1 MESSQRTDA
10 LTARAVRRLL
20 ADYLRSSSDFDAFCI
35 DMFPQVYAQFSAAM
49 NRTERTS
56 LLIVSVSDLS
66 LIAERLNE
74 HLGTIEHQHLPTLPI
89 VRVSSELLNDYQP
102 VLEAAQASSAQDGC
116 SGSNDN
122 TLPVADGV
130 TLDDASQFVPV
141 HAGGERTE
149 VDAES
154 VQPAA
159 IQLGRSN
166 NELAAS
172 LFHGWR
178 RWAFLVLTVLAGSV
192 LCALAAIHFGAA
204 PAQTSPSTEGPVTSI
219 PENTQQ
225 PPAEAS
231 AAPEPATDQ
240 PEDQVMLLQ
249 AKREHLHD
257 GGLGLFLSLSTLDSL
272 REVISIFEAR
282 PSLEPALI
290 SRKLIDRLRR
300 SGDNRAPLQPLM
312 KRLSRGEQRLPAR
325 DPLHRQLAAA
335 LTDDPTRL
343 SRALSDPD
351 RKTRLTAAQRL
362 VWMHFSSSMLQ
373 ESLKAVVQL
382 GGPEGVLAY
391 GLLRQAGLR
400 AKAPPKLDEIIRRSS
415 ERQRLL
421 LVAALGQWPIED
433 AWPLLAERIEH
444 DQSSRVRRQ
453 ALDALEEARQNQTA
467 RSGSAANAEIASE
480 VERWT
485 DNDPDQGVR
494 LRKKLVR
501 RHTLQPPP
509 KLRAPVST
517 EVPSADRVE
526 VRFTG
531 ERLVR
536 FALDGEQY
544 TIPLKISLRPGPYRL
559 SYHSRSGEEHEL
571 LMIPRGPSYTKVIP
585 VKRSDQKIPIVH

>member
-1 MESSQRTDA
+1 MESRQRPDA

-35 DMFPQVYAQFSAAM
+35 DMFPQIYAKFAAAM

-56 LLIVSVSDLS
+56 LLIVSVSDVS
-66 LIAERLNE
+66 LIVERLNE
-74 HLGTIEHQHLPTLPI
+74 HLGTIEHQHLPTLPLLTI
-89 VRVSSELLNDYQP
+89 SRELINDCLP
-102 VLEAAQASSAQDGC
+102 VLEGAQVPSAEDAC

-122 TLPVADGV
+122 TQPVVDEMV
-130 TLDDASQFVPV
+130 LDDALQFQPA
-141 HAGGERTE
+141 HTGGERAE

-154 VQPAA
+154 VQLAPNQA
-159 IQLGRSN
+159 GRSIS
-166 NELAAS
+166 ELPAG
-172 LFHGWR
+172 LIHGWR
-178 RWAFLVLTVLAGSV
+178 RWAFVLTVLAGSS
-192 LCALAAIHFGAA
+192 LCALAAIHFGAV
-204 PAQTSPSTEGPVTSI
+204 PTQTSPSTEDPVASI
-219 PENTQQ
+219 QSNTPP

-231 AAPEPATDQ
+231 AAPAPPSAQ
-240 PEDQVMLLQ
+240 QEDQAVLIQ
-249 AKREHLHD
+249 AKREHLRD
-257 GGLGLFLSLSTLDSL
+257 GELGLFLSLSTLDAL

-300 SGDNRAPLQPLM
+300 SSDNRASLQPLM
-312 KRLSRGEQRLPAR
+312 QRLSRGEQRLPAR
-325 DPLHRQLAAA
+325 DPVHRQLAAA

-343 SRALSDPD
+343 GKALTDPD
-351 RKTRLTAAQRL
+351 RRTRLTAAQRL
-362 VWMHFSSSMLQ
+362 VWMHFSSSMLH

-400 AKAPPKLDEIIRRSS
+400 SKAPPKLDEMIRRSS
-415 ERQRLL
+415 EKQRLL
-421 LVAALGQWPIED
+421 LIAALGQWPIED

-453 ALDALEEARQNQTA
+453 ALDALEEARQNQTP
-467 RSGSAANAEIASE
+467 GTGGAANAEIVSE
-480 VERWT
+480 MGRWT

-501 RHTLQPPP
+501 RHTLQLPP
-509 KLRAPVST
+509 KLRGPLSA
-517 EVPSADRVE
+517 EAPSADRVE

-536 FALDGEQY
+536 FALDGQQY
-544 TIPLKISLRPGPYRL
+544 TIPLRISLRPGPYRL
-559 SYHSRSGEEHEL
+559 SYRSRSGEEHEL
-571 LMIPRGPSYTKVIP
+571 MMIPRGPSYTKVIA
-585 VKRSDQKIPIVH
+585 VRRSDQKIPIVH